1 MNNSKLLLDMNIEE
15 LTELVVSFG
24 EPKFRAKQL
33 FEWLYKGAD
42 LDEMTN
48 MPKSLI
54 DKLRSSGYRAKGVEI
69 IKELRSEKD
78 GTVKYLYSLYD
89 GNVIEGVLMRYK
101 YGNTICVSTQVG
113 CRMNCAFCASGL
125 DGLVRDLSAGEILG
139 QVIAVNKENAQDDAR
154 GVTNIVL
161 MGSGEPLDNYDN
173 VCKFLTLVSDER
185 GLNIS
190 KRNVSLSTCGLC
202 DRIRQLADDGY
213 SPTMTISLHA
223 PNDDMRKEIMPIAKK
238 YSIKDIIDAVKYYFD
253 KTGRRIIFEYSMING
268 KNDTEDCARQ
278 LARVVKGL
286 SCHINLIPLNY
297 VKERGLDG
305 SNKKN
310 IYRFQA
316 LLESQGISVTV
327 RRSMGSD
334 IEGACGQLRRKVFNK
349 NDNI

>member
-190 KRNVSLSTCGLC
+190 KRNVSISTCGLC

-334 IEGACGQLRRKVFNK
+334 IEGACGQLRRKVLNK

>member
-1 MNNSKLLLDMNIEE
+1 MNSKILLDFSLEE
-15 LTELVVSFG
+15 LTILLSDLG
-24 EPKFRAKQL
+24 EPKFRAGQL
-33 FEWLYKGAD
+33 YDWINKGAD
-42 LDEMTN
+42 YEDMHN
-48 MPKSLI
+48 IPKSLI
-54 DKLRSSGYRAKGVEI
+54 QKLKDKGFVANGVKI
-69 IKELRSEKD
+69 LKEYKSQID
-78 GTVKYLYSLYD
+78 GTIKYLYSLYD
-89 GNVIEGVLMRYK
+89 GNVIEGVLMKYK
-101 YGNTICVSTQVG
+101 YGNTLCVSTQVG

-125 DGLVRDLSAGEILG
+125 DGLIRDLSAGEILG
-139 QVIAVNKENAQDDAR
+139 QVVAVNRENNTQDSR

-173 VCKFLTLVSDER
+173 VCKFLTLVSDEK

-202 DRIRQLADDGY
+202 DRIKQLADDGY

-278 LARVVKGL
+278 LAKVVKGL

-310 IYRFQA
+310 IYRFMA

-334 IEGACGQLRRKVFNK
+334 IDGACGQLRRKVLN
-349 NDNI
+349 NDKL